1 MQASIAHDLLFEEI
15 QEQFLLQIPFLKMPL
30 KNIGWCKLGLS
41 KEKII
46 DFEMALKKSLAH
58 LDEIHIQHFENVSSI
73 PENNL
78 DAFLLIEFDGALNQN
93 RENVFNQMKKILKPN
108 GFLSWVSL
116 SSASFTDFQN
126 SIKPWV
132 KTISIDGQHLAEIF
146 QKNQFQDTVI
156 HAFDLF
162 YQYKKIQTI
171 QKEWSDFLDL
181 SSLEN
186 AEKQLFFMGKMQSET
201 EISDEDAKKL
211 ELSENNIGLNA
222 NIVTQN
228 TNHLGQSENNISHHT
243 QSIERNAL
251 QNPLRVNIQL
261 LFVQTFAPDLQNASF
276 TTQTPNETRIG
287 LAKLRQML
295 GAGLRKN

>member
-78 DAFLLIEFDGALNQN
+78 DAFLFIEFDGALNQN

-126 SIKPWV
+126 SIKP
-132 KTISIDGQHLAEIF
+132 
-146 QKNQFQDTVI
+146 
-156 HAFDLF
+156 
-162 YQYKKIQTI
+162 
-171 QKEWSDFLDL
+171 
-181 SSLEN
+181 
-186 AEKQLFFMGKMQSET
+186 
-201 EISDEDAKKL
+201 
-211 ELSENNIGLNA
+211 
-222 NIVTQN
+222 
-228 TNHLGQSENNISHHT
+228 
-243 QSIERNAL
+243 
-251 QNPLRVNIQL
+251 
-261 LFVQTFAPDLQNASF
+261 
-276 TTQTPNETRIG
+276 
-287 LAKLRQML
+287 
-295 GAGLRKN
+295 